1 MVEDFILQYFQSQ
14 RLAFSLSD
22 ELSCSGDLSLSHLQD
37 DKKPDY
43 YYIQQKPISS
53 HASTALS
60 TSKPVP
66 AGNSTFSFHT
76 PFFRSTIQEL
86 YTFVAP
92 HISPHA

>member
-1 MVEDFILQYFQSQ
+1 MVEDFILQYSQSQ

-22 ELSCSGDLSLSHLQD
+22 ELSRSGDVSLSYLQD

-43 YYIQQKPISS
+43 FYIQQKPASS
-53 HASTALS
+53 HSSAAVT
-60 TSKPVP
+60 TNKPIP
-66 AGNSTFSFHT
+66 AGNGTFSFHT

-92 HISPHA
+92 HFRPHA